1 MRKHNLRV
9 NIVYVD
15 GHSAGTK
22 PSQLI
27 WGQWYGVFSGT
38 VIPNSAGKRW
48 DGPVSNAALDKSE
61 IPPN

>member
-1 MRKHNLRV
+1 MKKHNKRV

-27 WGQWYGVFSGT
+27 WGQFYGIFSAS
-38 VIPNSAGKRW
+38 VIPGSSKRW
-48 DGPVSNAALDKSE
+48 DGPVSNAALDASE
-61 IPPN
+61 IAPN

>member
-1 MRKHNLRV
+1 V

-27 WGQWYGVFSGT
+27 WGQFYGVFGSSVVPG
-38 VIPNSAGKRW
+38 SSKRW
-48 DGPVSNAALDKSE
+48 DGPVSNAALDASE